1 MYLIL
6 LCIFLLII
14 EMYYYLIAHIAR
26 IVCDFN
32 YYECRIDMKA
42 REYLPYMM
50 PPRSGTIMIIRN
62 SILFILII
70 LITIFVN
77 IFVGILL
84 LFFFLFYRFF
94 LSLFL
99 IKYRLINL
107 ENYVIKKLKLFQ
119 KKWILFFEN
128 ESNFKKDIGE
138 FDKDEAI
145 MFFKEISNDILNGIK
160 NFEENAYK

>member
-119 KKWILFFEN
+119 KNGFYFLKMNQILKRILVNLIRMKQLCFL
-128 ESNFKKDIGE
+128 KKYLMT
-138 FDKDEAI
+138 F
-145 MFFKEISNDILNGIK
+145 
-160 NFEENAYK
+160 